1 MIQKKI
7 ALRKIKYLSK
17 SIDDKLINSIK
28 DRGLAIA
35 VKVKS
40 IGDDQYE
47 CVDGHKR
54 LSAISMLYGQDYLV
68 TCIIANDFSKA
79 GSGYWGATKNK
90 H

>member
-7 ALRKIKYLSK
+7 ALKKIIYQNRLV
-17 SIDDKLINSIK
+17 DDQFINSIK

-35 VKVKS
+35 VKVKV
-40 IGDDQYE
+40 INDDRYE

-54 LSAISMLYGQDYLV
+54 LSAIGILYGQDYLINCV
-68 TCIIANDFSKA
+68 IANDFSKA

>member
-7 ALRKIKYLSK
+7 ALKKIKYQSK
-17 SIDDKLINSIK
+17 EIAEKLVSSIK

-35 VKVKS
+35 VKVKAIS
-40 IGDDQYE
+40 EDQYE
-47 CVDGHKR
+47 CIDGHKR
-54 LSAISMLYGQDYLV
+54 LSAISTLYDEDYLV
-68 TCIIANDFSKA
+68 TCSIANDFSKA